1 MGEGLAQ
8 LFERQQRRWE
18 IDRRAGM
25 PQPRGAVVSV
35 SALPGSGGEAV
46 AQRVAEWLDYGLF
59 GLEAM
64 RDIASD
70 PALRS
75 MLATDLEPAA
85 LEAVEARVRFVL
97 GATPEPGADLR
108 EMARVVATLGE
119 RGMAVVV
126 GRAASAVLPPA
137 RTLRVLVLDSTPR
150 RVERLAAERGL
161 PPAEAGRVLAEED
174 AARREFLARLGI
186 SGDDPTFYD
195 LAVNTHRLTTD
206 AAAALVVEAVRRRFP
221 PGS

>member
-8 LFERQQRRWE
+8 LFERQRKRWE
-18 IDRRAGM
+18 IERRAGM
-25 PQPRGAVVSV
+25 PQPRGAVVSI
-35 SALPGSGGEAV
+35 SQLPGSGGEAV

-59 GLEAM
+59 GIEAM
-64 RDIASD
+64 RDIAAD

-75 MLATDLEPAA
+75 LLAVDLEPAA
-85 LEAVEARVRFVL
+85 LEAVEARVRLVL
-97 GATPEPGADLR
+97 GDTPEPGADLR
-108 EMARVVATLGE
+108 QMARVVATLGE

-137 RTLRVLVLDSTPR
+137 RTLRVLILDVTPH

-161 PPAEAGRVLAEED
+161 AVSEAQRVLADED
-174 AARREFLARLGI
+174 AARRDLLARLGI
-186 SGDDPTFYD
+186 PDEDPTFYD
-195 LAVNTHRLTTD
+195 LVINTNRLTVD